1 MSIKPIAIFDID
13 NTLIKGQSQLL
24 FVRYLYTEGK
34 LSCLKYFKVLLWF
47 VLYKIGIYEDV
58 SKIRRKLF
66 VELKD
71 FQIKEWEK
79 IIHEFFYKEIT
90 RRILPKSIE
99 LINYHKQSNFEII
112 IISATISQIADMF
125 RKYLS
130 LDFQMSTKLE
140 KKGELLTGKI
150 EGDIVYGRNKVN
162 KLMEF
167 IRNNNLS
174 LKGSFAYGDHISDVP
189 LLTFVENPIVVN
201 PNKKMKKMAEK
212 NNWRIIC
219 TF

>member
-58 SKIRRKLF
+58 SKIRRKLS

-79 IIHEFFYKEIT
+79 IIH
-90 RRILPKSIE
+90 
-99 LINYHKQSNFEII
+99 
-112 IISATISQIADMF
+112 
-125 RKYLS
+125 
-130 LDFQMSTKLE
+130 
-140 KKGELLTGKI
+140 
-150 EGDIVYGRNKVN
+150 
-162 KLMEF
+162 
-167 IRNNNLS
+167 
-174 LKGSFAYGDHISDVP
+174 
-189 LLTFVENPIVVN
+189 
-201 PNKKMKKMAEK
+201 
-212 NNWRIIC
+212 
-219 TF
+219 